1 MRLSVDFFFLN
12 GHGEYALQWWRICEI
27 FSDFQTQ
34 SSYIFQSRT
43 QNAYYSLKSLKQ
55 QRITSSNWSSK
66 IKIYPTSPIQLP
78 PTKNTECKITAS
90 DFESKM
96 NPEVKELH
104 SSSKPKSKRITFFR
118 ETASHLKNT
127 ECTLQSQVTKSRRTI
142 ISDQRSK
149 SRTKENTSRE
159 TA

>member
-1 MRLSVDFFFLN
+1 MDTENMHCSD
-12 GHGEYALQWWRICEI
+12 GEYVK
-27 FSDFQTQ
+27 
-34 SSYIFQSRT
+34 SSVISKP
-43 QNAYYSLKSLKQ
+43 NPV
-55 QRITSSNWSSK
+55 TSSNQENKMHITVSNHWSNKESQAQTDAVKSK
-66 IKIYPTSPIQLP
+66 YIPRPIQLP